1 MKKIIRSSSAA
12 RFMACNAWL
21 NFSDLPDETSSSAEE
36 GTAFHELVGL
46 IRDGKPVPVSASN
59 GVVFTSEMKYYADL
73 CLPLIPA
80 HATTEQEISFDLNE
94 FYKVVGHYDYCWE
107 GENNSLHIMDIKYGF
122 GIVEVEK
129 NWQLISYAIG
139 ELFKRKKSYASI
151 VLTIVQPR
159 PYHRNGFVRTMT
171 YTMQDLEQFYGEM
184 VAKSNAVHQFKTSEQ
199 CKYCPANKHG
209 KCTALNKAFYNAVD
223 VVMEGT
229 VSDDIS
235 NDKLGEMMEVYE
247 RIKDILKIKYDS
259 IEALIKSRIQAGEV
273 IKGYSIE
280 PSYGN
285 RKWNDKLTPE
295 VFKQMTGVSLEKS
308 VLKSPAD
315 IEKENKDLKEFIKS
329 FTYVEN
335 KGFKVTKLDSSQMA
349 DKIFNNK

>member
-151 VLTIVQPR
+151 TLTIVQPR
-159 PYHRNGFVRTMT
+159 PYHRNGFVRSMT
-171 YTMQDLEQFYGEM
+171 YTMQDLEQFYNEM
-184 VAKSNAVHQFKTSEQ
+184 VHKSNAVHQFKTSEQ
-199 CKYCPANKHG
+199 CKYCPANKHNM
-209 KCTALNKAFYNAVD
+209 CPAMNKAFYNAVD
-223 VVMEGT
+223 VVMT
-229 VSDDIS
+229 DIVKDDIPS
-235 NDKLGEMMEVYE
+235 DKLGEMLEVYE
-247 RIKDILKIKYDS
+247 RIKDIFKIKIES
-259 IEALIKSRIQAGEV
+259 IEGLVKSRIQSGEV
-273 IKGYSIE
+273 VKGYSIE

-295 VFKQMTGVSLEKS
+295 VFKQMTGISLEKT

-315 IEKENKDLKEFIKS
+315 IEKENKDLKDFIKS

-335 KGFKVTKLDSSQMA
+335 KGFKLTKLDSANLA